1 MRALNIAEIKNHTPK
16 MEVWIQRCYINKS
29 STIQLKK
36 KTPQET
42 NRTGNIRAFTSKAY
56 PRLLLSE
63 EINPKPKNPLITAP
77 KKAKNTIKIVPKG
90 FPPTNKKHIK
100 TERMKS
106 TPIMLR

>member
-1 MRALNIAEIKNHTPK
+1 MLYKQIINYTIKKENAPRNQQNWEYKGIHK
-16 MEVWIQRCYINKS
+16 QSISQ
-29 STIQLKK
+29 TI
-36 KTPQET
+36 
-42 NRTGNIRAFTSKAY
+42 
-56 PRLLLSE
+56 LSE

-100 TERMKS
+100 TEGMKS